1 MSTELEITV
10 YDGTERLYSKTI
22 KAGTISD
29 TMLVEMIRCLT
40 ARFAGL
46 TGDEIVSSYLKRNAK
61 AFQDHL
67 FIRRDTSPDRF
78 IISCGDS
85 VHTVVRAIRA

>member
-10 YDGTERLYSKTI
+10 YEGTKCLYTKILKDGTIGNKR
-22 KAGTISD
+22 
-29 TMLVEMIRCLT
+29 VEELMRCLT

-46 TGDEIVSSYLKRNAK
+46 TGDEIVSSYLKPNAK
-61 AFQDHL
+61 GFQDHL
-67 FIRRDTSPDRF
+67 FIRRDTSPSRF

-85 VHTVVRAIRA
+85 VHTVVRAIRE